1 MKQFLNTSDTT
12 KCTGCNACVQACP
25 QPYAN
30 KIEKS
35 LDGTLKVS
43 LVNENCVACGECIK
57 ACHHDARDFN
67 DDSSAFFS
75 ALNQQ
80 KVQAVVV
87 APAMLLNYPN
97 EYEKV
102 FGWLK
107 SKGVKYIWDVS
118 FGADITTVL
127 YVKAIKEL
135 GLKTVIAQPCR
146 TIVESIQRFYPNL
159 LPYLSPV
166 GSPMHCTAVYMRK
179 EKGIQSI
186 WGISPCI
193 SKSDEFDDTKAL
205 EGNVTF
211 KRLMEQYRKETHGK
225 NIVPCGFDSPES
237 LVGFWYPTPGGL
249 KESVEQVFGKGFHVK
264 RIEGANVT
272 QDYLREINHAPK
284 NLPLVI
290 DILNCTE
297 GCAVGTGTEY
307 LGQHLHQLP
316 SPDEMDAQLVKKTAQ
331 LSTEKQGFRKY
342 KSPSDIVKTLY
353 NTLNLK
359 DYTVSYHSNAASY
372 IEAEKNAENR
382 KEDGFKSLLK
392 QTELEKHFDCPACG
406 FGDCDTAAKA
416 LVMGYNVP
424 ESCREYARASA
435 KLEHDEALHAQ
446 SLARA
451 SASHNEA
458 IADQLKIFAN
468 HLKEKIIGI
477 DTVIGEI
484 SRATDSNTADVSG
497 ITETMALVGNLSNQV
512 NGCLDDIT
520 SSFDLY
526 SKMGDSIISIAN
538 QTNLLALNANI
549 EAARAGEAG
558 RGFAVV
564 ADEIRK
570 LSEESKNVVSE
581 TEKNYVQVQNALKES
596 RNHIVDLNQS
606 VHEVLTSVQNVL
618 AASEET
624 NASTEELAATV
635 QQIIVE
641 TEDMEQQLEAN

>member
-1 MKQFLNTSDTT
+1 MNQKLIISDII
-12 KCTGCNACVQACP
+12 KCIGCNACVQACP
-25 QPYAN
+25 QKYAN
-30 KIEKS
+30 KIEKD

-43 LVNENCVACGECIK
+43 VITDNCVACGECIK
-57 ACHHDARDFN
+57 VCHHNARDFE

-75 ALNQQ
+75 ALDRQSVN
-80 KVQAVVV
+80 AVVV
-87 APAMLLNYPN
+87 APAMLLNYSN

-166 GSPMHCTAVYMRK
+166 GSPMHCTAVYMKK
-179 EKGIQSI
+179 EMGINSI

-193 SKSDEFDDTKAL
+193 SKSDEFDATKAL
-205 EGNVTF
+205 KGNVTF
-211 KRLMEQYRKETHGK
+211 KRLMERYRQETQGK
-225 NIVPCGFDSPES
+225 NITTAKFDSPES

-264 RIEGANVT
+264 RIEGPMVT
-272 QDYLREINHAPK
+272 QNYLREINHAPK

-307 LGQHLHQLP
+307 LGKHLHQLP
-316 SPDEMDAQLVKKTAQ
+316 TPDEMNAHLLQKSTQMK
-331 LSTEKQGFRKY
+331 TEKVSFRKRKLP
-342 KSPSDIVKTLY
+342 KSIVKILY
-353 NTLNLK
+353 DKLNLK
-359 DYTVSYHSNAASY
+359 DYIVTYDNNSYSL
-372 IEAEKNAENR
+372 IEADKKAEEH
-382 KEDGFKSLLK
+382 KDEGFSMLLK
-392 QTELEKHFDCPACG
+392 QTDAEKIFDCPACG
-406 FGDCDTAAKA
+406 FGDCSTAAKA
-416 LVMGYNVP
+416 ILMGYNVP
-424 ESCREYARASA
+424 ESCREYTRIYA
-435 KLEHDEALHAQ
+435 KNENKKAIQAQ
-446 SLARA
+446 SIAQE
-451 SASHNEA
+451 SAAHNKV
-458 IADQLKIFAN
+458 IAEQLKIFSK
-468 HLKEKIIGI
+468 HLKYKIITI
-477 DTVIGEI
+477 DTGINEI
-484 SRATDSNTADVSG
+484 SRATDSNTTDVSG
-497 ITETMALVGNLSNQV
+497 ITETMAKVSSLSERV
-512 NGCLDDIT
+512 NRCLDDMT

-526 SKMGDSIISIAN
+526 SKMGDSIITIAN
-538 QTNLLALNANI
+538 QTNLLALNAAI

-558 RGFAVV
+558 KGFAVV

-581 TEKNYVQVQNALKES
+581 TEKNYIQVQISLKES
-596 RNHIVDLNQS
+596 HSHIGELNNS
-606 VHEVLTSVQNVL
+606 VHDVLTSVQNVL

-635 QQIIVE
+635 QQIIIE
-641 TEDMEQQLEAN
+641 TEDMEHNLEGE